1 MLFASIAVVTMFGN
15 LVAAPDVKVVS
26 NPVQAQV
33 QKSQPVQKDWA
44 NHNRYESSNKSVKN
58 PVAVFMGDSITA
70 GWYGSRK
77 DFFESNNYLGR
88 GIGGQTTAHMLV
100 RFRADVIDLK
110 PKAVAIMAGINDI
123 AENNGFTK
131 VEYVFENIASMAELA
146 KAHGIKVLICSTLPC
161 NKIAWR
167 KSVENVAEKVKTLN
181 AMLKDFADKNGFVYV
196 DYYSKLVDDKEGLPA
211 KYSKDGVHI
220 NSAAYAILEPII
232 KAEIEREQPM
242 TWREWIKSKL

>member
-1 MLFASIAVVTMFGN
+1 MIIALIASMAVCGN
-15 LVAAPDVKVVS
+15 LIAAPETQ
-26 NPVQAQV
+26 NAQPQAQV
-33 QKSQPVQKDWA
+33 KKAESKPKDWA
-44 NHNRYESSNKSVKN
+44 NHNRYEYPNKSVKD

-70 GWYGSRK
+70 GWYGVRK

-123 AENNGFTK
+123 AQNNGPVDVK
-131 VEYVFENIASMAELA
+131 YVFDNIASMAELGR
-146 KAHGIKVLICSTLPC
+146 AHGIKVLICSTLPC

-167 KSVENVAEKVKTLN
+167 KSIENVAEKVKTLN
-181 AMLKDFADKNGFVYV
+181 SMLKDFADKNGFVYV
-196 DYYSKLVDDKEGLPA
+196 DYYSKLVDDKEGLPT

-220 NSAAYAILEPII
+220 NADAYAILEPII
-232 KAEIEREQPM
+232 KAEIEREKKLS
-242 TWREWIKSKL
+242 WREWIKSKL